1 MSLSPPLFRKLLHR
15 SLCPQRPHDSLP
27 LSTFATGSSLRQ
39 EEMKCPLLPWQ
50 KALSKLFQPGL
61 RGQRAG
67 SSRSLPASAA
77 CWWRPSQP
85 SRPSRLRAPQGLL
98 TVPPS
103 EQEASAKRTHSS
115 CPQTVSPSREGAMS
129 MASQGPGDPL
139 LPTCRGLQRLD
150 VLGPEGAVG
159 FFQALSVGEQ
169 DTELL
174 VALCAIA
181 GDKVRPGGCKF
192 RCSPGE
198 LMRVVGISGEMRRK
212 QHP

>member
-1 MSLSPPLFRKLLHR
+1 MSLTPPLFRKLLHC
-15 SLCPQRPHDSLP
+15 SLYSQCPHDSLP
-27 LSTFATGSSLRQ
+27 LSTFATGRD
-39 EEMKCPLLPWQ
+39 EMPTSPWQ
-50 KALSKLFQPGL
+50 KALSKLFQPSL
-61 RGQRAG
+61 RGQQTG
-67 SSRSLPASAA
+67 SSRVSPHKCCLPVAPFSTLSAL
-77 CWWRPSQP
+77 PTP
-85 SRPSRLRAPQGLL
+85 GPQGLL
-98 TVPPS
+98 AVPPS
-103 EQEASAKRTHSS
+103 EQEPLAKRTHCP

-150 VLGPEGAVG
+150 VLGPEGAVS

-192 RCSPGE
+192 RRSPGE